1 MKKIMFL
8 LAAAALSF
16 TVACNNSNQETT
28 DEHAGHDH
36 AGHDHA
42 GHDHAAHGVDNDSL
56 VLNYPDGA
64 RVFFANLTDGQ
75 EIKLPFLLQMGVE
88 GMEVEPAGAL
98 NYGKGHHHLIIDGQA
113 LPKGSSVPFDATNI
127 HFGKGQ
133 TEHKL
138 DSLTAGV
145 HTLTLQ
151 FANGAHLSYG
161 EALSATIKV
170 VVK

>member
-1 MKKIMFL
+1 MHKILML

-16 TVACNNSNQETT
+16 TVACNNAPKEEDHS
-28 DEHAGHDH
+28 GHDH
-36 AGHDHA
+36 ATHEGHDM
-42 GHDHAAHGVDNDSL
+42 GLDNDSL
-56 VLNYPDGA
+56 VLNYPEGA
-64 RVFFANLTDGQ
+64 RVFFPNVADGQ
-75 EIKLPFLLQMGVE
+75 EIELPFLLQMGVE

-98 NYGKGHHHLIIDGQA
+98 NFGKGHHHLIIDGQA
-113 LPKGSSVPFDATNI
+113 MDKGTSVPFDATNI

-133 TEHKL
+133 TEYTL
-138 DSLTAGV
+138 DSLSKGD

-161 EALSATIKV
+161 VALSATVKV

>member
-1 MKKIMFL
+1 MHKLMML
-8 LAAAALSF
+8 LAAAALSL
-16 TVACNNSNQETT
+16 TVACNNTTKEEAT

-36 AGHDHA
+36 AAHEGHDM
-42 GHDHAAHGVDNDSL
+42 GAANDSL
-56 VLNYPDGA
+56 VLNFPDGA
-64 RVFFANLTDGQ
+64 RVFFPNLTDGQ
-75 EIKLPFLLQMGVE
+75 EISLPFLLQMGVE

-98 NYGKGHHHLIIDGQA
+98 NYGKGHHHLIIDGKA
-113 LPKGSSVPFDATNI
+113 MATGTSVPFDATNI

-133 TEHKL
+133 TEYKL
-138 DSLTAGV
+138 DSLAAGM

-161 EALSATIKV
+161 EKLSTTIKV

>member
-1 MKKIMFL
+1 MKKVMFL

-16 TVACNNSNQETT
+16 TVACNNANEETA

-36 AGHDHA
+36 AAHEGHDM
-42 GHDHAAHGVDNDSL
+42 GAANDSL
-56 VLNYPDGA
+56 VLNYPEGA

-75 EIKLPFLLQMGVE
+75 EIKLPFLMQMGVE

-113 LPKGSSVPFDATNI
+113 MAKGTSVPFDATNI

-133 TEHKL
+133 TEYTL
-138 DSLTAGV
+138 DSLAAGV

-161 EALSATIKV
+161 EALSTTIKV